1 MALFLTAFFFLY
13 SLLHFY
19 FFLKAKAALGLGL
32 SWAVPLALIMILMV
46 TAPVLI
52 RLSENAG
59 FELLARFTAYTGY
72 TWMGLLFLF
81 VCTSV
86 LIDLY
91 RVVLNLTGA
100 IAGNRL
106 SWLAISP
113 RSCFLLSLAI
123 VVTIGLYGWF
133 EARAIRTVHVRIATS
148 KIPARVS
155 PLRIVQIS
163 DVHLGLTVGEGRL
176 KRIMERVREAAPDI
190 LVSTGDLVDGQMNGL
205 TGVVELLQQV
215 SPRRGK
221 FAVTGNHEFY
231 AGLGQALA
239 FTGRAGFR
247 VLRGEAVTV
256 DEAVNIVGVDDPSG
270 PGYGSSGAGEKQ
282 VLSTVSNG
290 RFTLFL
296 KHRPVVDRESRGLFD
311 LQLSGHVH
319 DGQIFP
325 FRLITK
331 LFYPLIAG
339 YYPLGP
345 HSAIYVSRG
354 SGTWGPP
361 LRFLSPPEVTVIEL
375 VRGQPE

>member
-1 MALFLTAFFFLY
+1 MALFLTGFFFLY

-19 FFLKAKAALGLGL
+19 FFVKAKTALGLGL
-32 SWAVPLALIMILMV
+32 PRAVPLAFLMILMV

-59 FELLARFTAYTGY
+59 LELLARFMAYAGY

-81 VCTSV
+81 ICVSV
-86 LIDLY
+86 VIDLY
-91 RVVLNLTGA
+91 RLALNLTWV
-100 IAGNRL
+100 IAGTRL

-113 RSCFLLSLAI
+113 RSYFLLSLAI
-123 VVTIGLYGWF
+123 AAAIGLYGWF
-133 EARAIRTVHVRIATS
+133 EARAIRSVHVRIVTS

-176 KRIMERVREAAPDI
+176 KRIMERVREADPDI

-205 TGVVELLQQV
+205 KGVIELLQAV

-239 FTGRAGFR
+239 FTTSAGFR

-256 DEAVNIVGVDDPSG
+256 DGAVNIVGVDDPSG
-270 PGYGSSGAGEKQ
+270 PGYGSSSAGEKQ
-282 VLSTVSNG
+282 ILSTVSNG

-296 KHRPVVDRESRGLFD
+296 KHRPAVDRESRGLFD

-331 LFYPLIAG
+331 LFYPLVAG

-345 HSAIYVSRG
+345 DSAIYVSRG

-375 VRGQPE
+375 VRP

>member
-1 MALFLTAFFFLY
+1 MTLFLTGFFFLY

-19 FFLKAKAALGLGL
+19 FFMKAKTALALGL
-32 SWAVPLALIMILMV
+32 SWAVLLALLMV
-46 TAPVLI
+46 LMVAAPVLI
-52 RLSENAG
+52 RLSESAG
-59 FELLARFTAYTGY
+59 FELFARVTAYVGY

-91 RVVLNLTGA
+91 RLALSLGGA
-100 IAGNRL
+100 IAGTRL
-106 SWLAISP
+106 SWLTIPS
-113 RSCFLLSLAI
+113 RSYFLLTLA
-123 VVTIGLYGWF
+123 VVAAIGLYGWF
-133 EARAIRTVHVRIATS
+133 EARAIRSIHVRIATS

-163 DVHLGLTVGEGRL
+163 DVHLGLTVGQGRL
-176 KRIMERVREAAPDI
+176 KRIMERVREADPDI

-205 TGVVELLQQV
+205 KGVAELLQAV
-215 SPRRGK
+215 SPRLGK

-231 AGLGQALA
+231 AGLDQALA
-239 FTGRAGFR
+239 FTRRTGFR

-256 DEAVNIVGVDDPSG
+256 DGAVNIVGVDDPSG
-270 PGYGSSGAGEKQ
+270 PGYGSSSAGEKEI
-282 VLSTVSNG
+282 LSAVSNG

-296 KHRPVVDRESRGLFD
+296 KHRPAVDRESRGLFD

-325 FRLITK
+325 FRLITE

-339 YYPLGP
+339 YYPVGP
-345 HSAIYVSRG
+345 DAAIYVSRG

-375 VRGQPE
+375 FRP